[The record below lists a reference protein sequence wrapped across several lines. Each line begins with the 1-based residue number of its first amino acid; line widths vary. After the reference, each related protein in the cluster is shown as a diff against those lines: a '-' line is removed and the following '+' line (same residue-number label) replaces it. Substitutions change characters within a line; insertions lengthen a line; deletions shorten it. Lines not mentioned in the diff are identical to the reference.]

1 MKFIIT
7 ESKLENIIFK
17 YLDNQDFVKIDK
29 GENIYFVNS
38 ENDKLAQIKFNK
50 SNGRCF
56 INYDLVKEISS
67 FFSMKES
74 DSEQVIGRW
83 VESTLQMKVS
93 NTYVL
98 RSFAAFL
105 VESTLQMKVSNTF
118 DLLKSKL
125 RPVEST

>member
-1 MKFIIT
+1 MKFLIT
-7 ESKLENIIFK
+7 ESKLEYVIIK

-50 SNGRCF
+50 SDGRCF
-56 INYDLVKEISS
+56 INYNLVKEISS
-67 FFSMKES
+67 FFSMEKS

-93 NTYVL
+93 V
-98 RSFAAFL
+98 
-105 VESTLQMKVSNTF
+105 V
-118 DLLKSKL
+118 KSK
-125 RPVEST
+125 VT

>member
-38 ENDKLAQIKFNK
+38 EGDWVAEIRFNK
-50 SNGRCF
+50 SDGRCY
-56 INYDLVKEISS
+56 INYNLVEEISS
-67 FFSMKES
+67 FFSMKEF

-83 VESTLQMKVS
+83 VE
-93 NTYVL
+93 N
-98 RSFAAFL
+98 
-105 VESTLQMKVSNTF
+105 TLQMKVSNTF
-118 DLLKSKL
+118 DLLKSTL

>member
-1 MKFIIT
+1 MKFLIT

-38 ENDKLAQIKFNK
+38 ENDKLAEIKFNK
-50 SNGRCF
+50 SNGRCY
-56 INYDLVKEISS
+56 INYNLVEEISS
-67 FFSMKES
+67 FFSMKEF

-83 VESTLQMKVS
+83 VE
-93 NTYVL
+93 N
-98 RSFAAFL
+98 
-105 VESTLQMKVSNTF
+105 TLQMKVSNTF
-118 DLLKSKL
+118 DLLKSTL

>member
-38 ENDKLAQIKFNK
+38 ENDKLAEIKFNK
-50 SNGRCF
+50 SNGRCY
-56 INYDLVKEISS
+56 INYNLVEEISS
-67 FFSMKES
+67 FFSMKEF

-83 VESTLQMKVS
+83 VE
-93 NTYVL
+93 N
-98 RSFAAFL
+98 
-105 VESTLQMKVSNTF
+105 TLQMKVSNTF
-118 DLLKSKL
+118 DLLKSTL